1 MTLRPSSSPNMGTA
15 AAEVQRLECNQS
27 PLLPARDRH
36 VVALRGTGI
45 ELARAPDLLL
55 RVLDHFLP
63 LRNPANGAGNRE
75 QHGEHRGGE
84 THSFERDARIE
95 IDVGIE
101 LFLYEI
107 VVVQCDPLELECDVE
122 QRIVLDSDFAQ
133 HFVAGLLHDLG
144 AWVVMLVDPV
154 AEAHKAEAVV
164 LVLGAA
170 DVFRDAFGLTDL
182 AQHVQRG
189 LVGAAMQAKGLA
201 PEEPASLTVEVEA
214 FCSWSACK
222 MKMRSIARART
233 ALGL

>member
-1 MTLRPSSSPNMGTA
+1 MTLRPSSSPSRGTA
-15 AAEVQRLECNQS
+15 APEVQQLKCNQS
-27 PLLPARDRH
+27 PLLPTRDRH

-45 ELARAPDLLL
+45 ELARASDLLV

-63 LRNPANGAGNRE
+63 LRNPADGAGNRE

-95 IDVGIE
+95 VDVGIE

-107 VVVQCDPLELECDVE
+107 VVVQCNPLEFECDVE

-144 AWVVMLVDPV
+144 AWVVMLIDPV
-154 AEAHKAEAVV
+154 AEAHEAEAVV

-182 AQHVQRG
+182 AQP
-189 LVGAAMQAKGLA
+189 AAMQAKGLA